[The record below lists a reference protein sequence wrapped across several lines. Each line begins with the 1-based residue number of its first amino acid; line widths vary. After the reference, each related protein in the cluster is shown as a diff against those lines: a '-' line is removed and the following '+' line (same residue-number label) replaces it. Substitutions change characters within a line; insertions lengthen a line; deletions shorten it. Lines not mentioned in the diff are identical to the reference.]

1 MECENLASEAVAILG
16 LSTEGAWLPSNVIKI
31 KELSF

>member
-1 MECENLASEAVAILG
+1 MHIVPVAILG
-16 LSTEGAWLPSNVIKI
+16 LSTEGAQLPNNVIKI